1 MSPVQEILKAAIK
14 PHQPGLLFVVL
25 NVSVEAVSKVIELLR
40 GSDLSTNA
48 VTVFSKHG
56 SVITSYRIAFQVL
69 K

>member
-1 MSPVQEILKAAIK
+1 M
-14 PHQPGLLFVVL
+14 VL

-56 SVITSYRIAFQVL
+56 SVITSYSIAFQVL
-69 K
+69 E